1 MKMAFNADPDKQA
14 IEVLF
19 SSKTNKFDH
28 PPSFLN
34 GFPIVQVKET
44 KHLGLSSIQFKFCE
58 VYEFKDYQKNKAD
71 CRYNT
76 MKHLNDFLPLKTLN
90 QMNRFLF
97 RPPLNYRDINYHVP
111 NTVLPISE
119 DWWISLCRQMEFI
132 ELP

>member
-1 MKMAFNADPDKQA
+1 MAKKMKMAFNADPDKQA

-58 VYEFKDYQKNKAD
+58 AYEFKDYQKNKAD
-71 CRYNT
+71 CRYNNNDRPSFFLLPSE
-76 MKHLNDFLPLKTLN
+76 KEKGRERAGDIGPISNHL
-90 QMNRFLF
+90 
-97 RPPLNYRDINYHVP
+97 
-111 NTVLPISE
+111 LPILNHPITFQE
-119 DWWISLCRQMEFI
+119 NM
-132 ELP
+132 